1 MTAVRVYAWLV
12 ASDVRQECRR
22 ARVLVST
29 PVLGVLLVLLL
40 GLALGAPDRI
50 GADWSAGLLWMG
62 IFFMNAVT
70 AREPHTRDMEFGAR
84 DALQMLPV
92 DRSVIFYARWTTTT
106 LFLWWAEAVT
116 TGAFFL
122 FLHSSPPGRPLGF
135 VAVLAMGGACMCGV
149 SSLLVTMFASSSLR
163 EVLLPLAL
171 FPLAVPLFL
180 ALTRLSA
187 AMLAGNPWPS
197 VWLDV
202 MLGYL
207 LVFGVLPWLVYETLL
222 EV

>member
-12 ASDVRQECRR
+12 ASDVRQELRR
-22 ARVLVST
+22 ARVVVSA

-40 GLALGAPDRI
+40 GLALGAPDRLS
-50 GADWSAGLLWMG
+50 ADWSAGLLWMMV
-62 IFFMNAVT
+62 FFMNAVT
-70 AREPHTRDMEFGAR
+70 ARQTHTRDGELGAR

-92 DRSVIFYARWTTTT
+92 DRSVIFYARWTTAT
-106 LFLWWAEAVT
+106 LFLWWAQAVT
-116 TGAFFL
+116 IGAFFL
-122 FLHSSPPGRPLGF
+122 FLHPSPPGRPLGF
-135 VAVLAMGGACMCGV
+135 IAVQAMGGACMSGI
-149 SSLLVTMFASSSLR
+149 SGLLVTVFASSVLR

-202 MLGYL
+202 VLGYL
-207 LVFGVLPWLVYETLL
+207 ILFGALPWLVYETLL